1 MTGPLELQLIV
12 MLGLLGTLVV
22 AGVSDAA
29 RYIIPNSVVLALV
42 GLFLVAAPF
51 APNSLAWPSHI
62 GAGVAV
68 FAVGCLLFQFRLM
81 GGGDVKLW
89 AACALWTGLDLLLT
103 QVVYVTLIGVTLA
116 LALVLIRAAFE
127 RVARLLGGRARLVL
141 PRLLREGEAVPYGVA
156 IAAGSILL
164 AGEISSKFA

>member
-1 MTGPLELQLIV
+1 MTGSLELQFIV
-12 MLGLLGTLVV
+12 MVGLLGTLVV
-22 AGVSDAA
+22 AGASDAA

-51 APNSLAWPSHI
+51 ATNSLAWLSHL
-62 GAGVAV
+62 GAGAAV
-68 FAVGCLLFQFRLM
+68 FAVGCLLFHFRLM

-89 AACALWTGLDLLLT
+89 AACALWTGLDLLPM
-103 QVVYVTLIGVTLA
+103 QVVYVTLIGVTIA
-116 LALVLIRAAFE
+116 FALVLIRAALG
-127 RVARLLGGRARLVL
+127 RVAVLFGGRARLVL